1 MSGGDEMRRILKKRS
16 KGQALI
22 EFALVLPLLLL
33 LVMGIIDFGLI
44 MQQYLTL
51 QHGVR
56 EGARMASVGATDS
69 AVTSRVEEILSTRW
83 SSDEVTVSVAKTN
96 KGTYEESVVTV
107 NAPVA
112 FLTPLGS
119 FVEGLVP
126 NWQAQAAAAF
136 RVE

>member
-1 MSGGDEMRRILKKRS
+1 MSGGDEMRKILKKRS
-16 KGQALI
+16 KGQALV

-51 QHGVR
+51 QHSVR
-56 EGARMASVGATDS
+56 EGARMASVGGNDTD
-69 AVTSRVEEILSTRW
+69 VISRVEEILASRW
-83 SSDEVTVSVAKTN
+83 ASDEVTVNVAKTN

-112 FLTPLGS
+112 FITPLES

-126 NWQAQAAAAF
+126 NWQAQAVAAF
-136 RVE
+136 RSE